1 MPATTLDPV
10 TALVVID
17 LQKGIVGPPM
27 AHPVEQVVGN
37 TVALADA
44 FRARDLPVVL
54 VNVAGGPG
62 VRTDR
67 SAAMAAAA
75 GTGAGAGAAGAAAG
89 PREFPAD
96 FAELLPELGAG
107 DADILVTKRAVSA
120 FAGTDL
126 EARLR
131 ERGVTQIVLTGV
143 ATSAGVES
151 TARAASDLGF
161 HVTVATDAC
170 SDRSPVEHDFS
181 ATTAL
186 TRFAETGTTAE
197 VLALLPEL
205 TR

>member
-1 MPATTLDPV
+1 MPATALDPV
-10 TALVVID
+10 TALVAID

-44 FRARDLPVVL
+44 FRARELPVVL

-75 GTGAGAGAAGAAAG
+75 GTGAGAAMGGAG

-96 FAELLPELGAG
+96 FAELLPELGAS

-120 FAGTDL
+120 FAGTGL

-131 ERGVTQIVLTGV
+131 ERSVTQIVLTGV

-205 TR
+205 AR